1 MLDQLI
7 VGDNIQMGPNAY
19 ISWNKV
25 TSKPDVATK
34 SDIPT
39 IPSYITA
46 TKITSTTIESPKIIG
61 GSIESNTTINVG
73 TNATIG
79 KYLYMNPIDFGGGIK
94 WNDVAEIYIDPST
107 KTLVLTGLNN
117 TQIGRYN
124 GNTIIRGNVSFP
136 DSSGLTTTAV
146 FG

>member
-25 TSKPDVATK
+25 TSKPDVAVK
-34 SDIPT
+34 SD

-94 WNDVAEIYIDPST
+94 WNDVAEIYIDPSV